1 MAEDRIKLLEERLTR
16 LESVLTQR
24 ATGPGAGPG
33 TVPPSGVIVDSA
45 PWAGG
50 GNIAA
55 QLRPVVDPAPYP
67 WGGWGA
73 WHWPRPVVDP
83 APYHPGVVADPAPFG
98 GHVMAPQA
106 SLAARSLGRIGQV
119 GDPAP
124 IDLGS
129 LSISQL
135 ESTLHSIVAEKARLE
150 SMESMIKKQID
161 RVQKQG
167 QPG

>member
-1 MAEDRIKLLEERLTR
+1 
-16 LESVLTQR
+16 
-24 ATGPGAGPG
+24 
-33 TVPPSGVIVDSA
+33 
-45 PWAGG
+45 
-50 GNIAA
+50 
-55 QLRPVVDPAPYP
+55 
-67 WGGWGA
+67 
-73 WHWPRPVVDP
+73 
-83 APYHPGVVADPAPFG
+83 
-98 GHVMAPQA
+98 MAPQA